1 MKVKWFLGLL
11 VAACVVAGLIV
22 AYVVMSQER
31 KAEAERE
38 KPVSAKSR
46 VSVGSNGETIIT
58 LDAETQ
64 KRIALSVEPAKPATI
79 QPELK
84 GYGRVLDPAPLA
96 ALVGEG
102 ESAQAALAASQKEF
116 ERLRLL
122 NEQKS
127 ASDRALQAA
136 EAAARHDQI
145 LLAAARTRLVSA
157 WGNTIAEQSDLPA
170 LVLSLASL
178 RSALVRVD
186 LPAGETIKAPPAT
199 ARLVPGTADK
209 DSITAELVG
218 PAPSVDPQVQGQAF
232 LFLVK
237 SNSFHLAPGTALAA
251 FLLLPG
257 EPLQGCLLPDST
269 VVRHA
274 SQSWAYVQTSDNT
287 FTRREIKLDQ
297 RMEAGWF
304 VKDGIAAHERVV
316 VSGAQALLSEEQKYQ
331 IRQPE

>member
-145 LLAAARTRLVSA
+145 LLAAARARLVSA

-178 RSALVRVD
+178 RRALVRVD
-186 LPAGETIKAPPAT
+186 QSLSTSEPPAVTSGTT
-199 ARLVPGTADK
+199 AGHRARHRRSQADGRGAAACGRCRAGTA
-209 DSITAELVG
+209 SG
-218 PAPSVDPQVQGQAF
+218 PRCSR
-232 LFLVK
+232 
-237 SNSFHLAPGTALAA
+237 S
-251 FLLLPG
+251 
-257 EPLQGCLLPDST
+257 
-269 VVRHA
+269 R
-274 SQSWAYVQTSDNT
+274 
-287 FTRREIKLDQ
+287 
-297 RMEAGWF
+297 
-304 VKDGIAAHERVV
+304 
-316 VSGAQALLSEEQKYQ
+316 
-331 IRQPE
+331 